1 MVLKNQIYCIMAV
14 PNLKVIQAL
23 RETATQIATS
33 GRYEWGHM
41 GSCNCGH
48 LAQNITSFTR
58 AEIQQFALQKRGDW
72 SEQVIDYCP
81 TSGYPM
87 DLIIGRM
94 IEFGFTQSDLR
105 QLENLSNPEILA
117 QAGVASFNRNVMSD
131 TVKYM
136 NAWADLLE
144 NQWMEQN
151 INHIVLPTFEREEMV
166 Y

>member
-23 RETATQIATS
+23 RETSTQIATS

-117 QAGVASFNRNVMSD
+117 KAGVASFNRNVMSY

>member
-1 MVLKNQIYCIMAV
+1 MVIKNQIYCIMAV

-117 QAGVASFNRNVMSD
+117 KAGVTSFNRNVMSD

>member
-1 MVLKNQIYCIMAV
+1 MAT

-23 RETATQIATS
+23 RETAQQIATS

-72 SEQVIDYCP
+72 SEQVVDYCP

-94 IEFGFTQSDLR
+94 IEFGFTTSDLR
-105 QLENLSNPEILA
+105 QLENLSNSEILA
-117 QAGVASFNRNVMSD
+117 QAGVTSFNRNVMSD

-151 INHIVLPTFEREEMV
+151 INQIVLPTFEREEMV

>member
-1 MVLKNQIYCIMAV
+1 MQYFQPKLLIEFR
-14 PNLKVIQAL
+14 LKVIQAL

-117 QAGVASFNRNVMSD
+117 KAGVASFNRNVMSD

>member
-23 RETATQIATS
+23 TETATQIATS

-117 QAGVASFNRNVMSD
+117 KAGVASFNRNVMSD

-144 NQWMEQN
+144 NQCMEQN

>member
-117 QAGVASFNRNVMSD
+117 KAGVASFNRNVMSD

-136 NAWADLLE
+136 NEWADLLE

-151 INHIVLPTFEREEMV
+151 INHIVLPTYEREEMV

>member
-1 MVLKNQIYCIMAV
+1 MVSKNQIYCSMAV

-117 QAGVASFNRNVMSD
+117 KAGVASFNRNVMSD

>member
-1 MVLKNQIYCIMAV
+1 MVLKNQIYCIMAA

-23 RETATQIATS
+23 RETAKQIASS

-58 AEIQQFALQKRGDW
+58 AEILQFALQKRGDW

-94 IEFGFTQSDLR
+94 IEFGFSASDLR

-117 QAGVASFNRNVMSD
+117 KAGVTSFNRNVMSD

>member
-1 MVLKNQIYCIMAV
+1 
-14 PNLKVIQAL
+14 
-23 RETATQIATS
+23 
-33 GRYEWGHM
+33 
-41 GSCNCGH
+41 
-48 LAQNITSFTR
+48 
-58 AEIQQFALQKRGDW
+58 
-72 SEQVIDYCP
+72 
-81 TSGYPM
+81 M

-117 QAGVASFNRNVMSD
+117 QAGVTSFNRNVMSD

>member
-23 RETATQIATS
+23 RETSTQIATS

-117 QAGVASFNRNVMSD
+117 KAGVASFNRNVMSD

>member
-58 AEIQQFALQKRGDW
+58 SEIQQFALQKRGDW

-117 QAGVASFNRNVMSD
+117 KAGVASFNRNVMSD

>member
-1 MVLKNQIYCIMAV
+1 MAT

-72 SEQVIDYCP
+72 SEQVVDYCP

-117 QAGVASFNRNVMSD
+117 KVGVTSFNRNVMSD

-151 INHIVLPTFEREEMV
+151 INHIVLPTFEKEEMV
-166 Y
+166 F

>member
-105 QLENLSNPEILA
+105 QFENLSNPEILA
-117 QAGVASFNRNVMSD
+117 QAGVTSFNRNVMSD

>member
-1 MVLKNQIYCIMAV
+1 MVLKNQIYCIMAL

-117 QAGVASFNRNVMSD
+117 KAGVASFNRNVMSD

>member
-1 MVLKNQIYCIMAV
+1 MAV

-117 QAGVASFNRNVMSD
+117 KAGVASFNRNVMSD

-144 NQWMEQN
+144 NQCMEQN

>member
-1 MVLKNQIYCIMAV
+1 MAV

-117 QAGVASFNRNVMSD
+117 KAGVASFNRNVMSD

>member
-1 MVLKNQIYCIMAV
+1 MPIPI
-14 PNLKVIQAL
+14 KVIQAL

-117 QAGVASFNRNVMSD
+117 KAGVASFNRNVMSD

>member
-94 IEFGFTQSDLR
+94 IEFGFTTADLR

-117 QAGVASFNRNVMSD
+117 KAGVASFNRNVMSD

-151 INHIVLPTFEREEMV
+151 INHIVLPNFEREEMV

>member
-1 MVLKNQIYCIMAV
+1 MAT

-48 LAQNITSFTR
+48 LAQNVTSFTR

-72 SEQVIDYCP
+72 SEQVVDYCP

-117 QAGVASFNRNVMSD
+117 KVGVTSFNRNVMSD

-151 INHIVLPTFEREEMV
+151 INHIVLPTFEKEEMV
-166 Y
+166 F

>member
-117 QAGVASFNRNVMSD
+117 QAGVISFNRNVMSD

>member
-58 AEIQQFALQKRGDW
+58 SEIQQFALQKRGDW

>member
-48 LAQNITSFTR
+48 LAQSITSFTR

-117 QAGVASFNRNVMSD
+117 KAGVASFNRNVMSD

-144 NQWMEQN
+144 NQCMEQN

>member
-117 QAGVASFNRNVMSD
+117 QAGVASFNRNVMSY

>member
-23 RETATQIATS
+23 RETATQIASS

-117 QAGVASFNRNVMSD
+117 KAGVASFNRNVMSD

>member
-1 MVLKNQIYCIMAV
+1 MAT

-48 LAQNITSFTR
+48 LAQNVTSFTR

-72 SEQVIDYCP
+72 SEQVVDYCP

-117 QAGVASFNRNVMSD
+117 KVGVTSFNRNVMSD

-151 INHIVLPTFEREEMV
+151 INHIVLATFEKEEMV
-166 Y
+166 F

>member
-1 MVLKNQIYCIMAV
+1 MVIKNQIYCIMAV

-117 QAGVASFNRNVMSD
+117 KAGVASFNRNVMSD

>member
-1 MVLKNQIYCIMAV
+1 MVSKNQIYCSMAV

-33 GRYEWGHM
+33 GLYEWGHM

-94 IEFGFTQSDLR
+94 IEFGFTASDLR

-117 QAGVASFNRNVMSD
+117 KAGVTSFNRNVMSD

-144 NQWMEQN
+144 SQWMEQN

>member
-117 QAGVASFNRNVMSD
+117 RDVVASFNRNVMSY

>member
-72 SEQVIDYCP
+72 SEQVID
-81 TSGYPM
+81 
-87 DLIIGRM
+87 
-94 IEFGFTQSDLR
+94 
-105 QLENLSNPEILA
+105 
-117 QAGVASFNRNVMSD
+117 
-131 TVKYM
+131 
-136 NAWADLLE
+136 
-144 NQWMEQN
+144 
-151 INHIVLPTFEREEMV
+151 
-166 Y
+166 

>member
-117 QAGVASFNRNVMSD
+117 KAGVTSFNRNVMSD

>member
-48 LAQNITSFTR
+48 LAQNVTSFTR
-58 AEIQQFALQKRGDW
+58 AEIQHFALQKRGDW

-117 QAGVASFNRNVMSD
+117 KAGVASFNRNVMSD

>member
-117 QAGVASFNRNVMSD
+117 KAGVTSFNRNVMSD

-144 NQWMEQN
+144 SQWMEQN

>member
-117 QAGVASFNRNVMSD
+117 KAGVASFNRNVMSY

>member
-117 QAGVASFNRNVMSD
+117 KAGVASFNRNVMSD

-144 NQWMEQN
+144 NQWMEKN

>member
-14 PNLKVIQAL
+14 PTLKVIQAL

-117 QAGVASFNRNVMSD
+117 KAGVASFNRNVMSD

>member
-1 MVLKNQIYCIMAV
+1 MAV

-94 IEFGFTQSDLR
+94 LEFGFTQSDLR

-117 QAGVASFNRNVMSD
+117 QAGVISFNRNVMSD

-151 INHIVLPTFEREEMV
+151 INQIVLPTFEREEMV

>member
-33 GRYEWGHM
+33 CRYEWGHM

-117 QAGVASFNRNVMSD
+117 KAGVASFNRNVMSY

>member
-117 QAGVASFNRNVMSD
+117 KAGVASFNRNVMSD

-144 NQWMEQN
+144 NQWMELN

>member
-117 QAGVASFNRNVMSD
+117 KAGVASFNRNVMSD

-166 Y
+166 N